1 MMNFMRTNPEDPPT
15 GLCRRLQRFM
25 KLQNRD
31 NEELLAVADILKELP
46 EDHAAR
52 TAFRVGAGILELTRL
67 VDRADLAERLQQAYL
82 DAHERMLR
90 RSGGNFRP

>member
-1 MMNFMRTNPEDPPT
+1 
-15 GLCRRLQRFM
+15 
-25 KLQNRD
+25 
-31 NEELLAVADILKELP
+31 
-46 EDHAAR
+46 
-52 TAFRVGAGILELTRL
+52 VGAGILELTRL